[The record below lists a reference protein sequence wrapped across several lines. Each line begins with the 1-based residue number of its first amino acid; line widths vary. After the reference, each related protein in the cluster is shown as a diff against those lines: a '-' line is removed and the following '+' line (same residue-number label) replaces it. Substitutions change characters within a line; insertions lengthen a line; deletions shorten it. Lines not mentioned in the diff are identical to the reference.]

1 MNSDLLGFGPE
12 SQRWPGANKNCSTG
26 SLLPQQL
33 GMIDT
38 PMPLRDSKLVGSM
51 GIGAVHKFAQPEF
64 SESEGRLSLELVL
77 QTPKH
82 YAMGEGENTAMNKT
96 ESSPG
101 KSGNLTTPHNPEPS
115 RIQKEMAARAVTM
128 KSQTPVVG
136 AKSHQDSAKIR
147 PWSEQQLIGV
157 SPQGK
162 TTNGQASNPNGNF
175 SSFEKLS
182 RKKNREFSD
191 HVPLPKSETQIGT
204 VSPENEEKSRLIP
217 LLITSQHSQVQN
229 TPGTPKFPTL
239 TLEEEYEWDADLDM
253 VSPPKK
259 RAQIEDPGY
268 IQEEFCMPAEP
279 AEYLAGTEKT
289 ANTDESHH

>member
-12 SQRWPGANKNCSTG
+12 SQRWPGANKNNSTG
-26 SLLPQQL
+26 SPLPEQR
-33 GMIDT
+33 GIIDT
-38 PMPLRDSKLVGSM
+38 PMPLRDSRLVGSM
-51 GIGAVHKFAQPEF
+51 GTGAVHKFAQPEF

-77 QTPKH
+77 QTPEH

-96 ESSPG
+96 GSSQG
-101 KSGNLTTPHNPEPS
+101 KYGNLTTTHNPEPS

-128 KSQTPVVG
+128 KFQIPMVG

-147 PWSEQQLIGV
+147 PWSEQQIINV

-162 TTNGQASNPNGNF
+162 TTTGQAFNPNGNF
-175 SSFEKLS
+175 CSLEKLS
-182 RKKNREFSD
+182 RKQTREFSD
-191 HVPLPKSETQIGT
+191 PVPLPKSETQLRT
-204 VSPENEEKSRLIP
+204 VSPENEEKGRLIP
-217 LLITSQHSQVQN
+217 LLISSQRSKVQN

-259 RAQIEDPGY
+259 CAQIADQG
-268 IQEEFCMPAEP
+268 
-279 AEYLAGTEKT
+279 
-289 ANTDESHH
+289 